1 MDYLVLAATEPLI
14 RRALFVPGEPRF
26 NVATL
31 ESLALGFRFSDV
43 VANVASDYR
52 FRAGD
57 LARLQAGLL
66 IPDVFSTRNRYRF
79 SGTEGLLL
87 MLYRLHFP
95 SRVSDAAFAGG
106 RGLSAAQ
113 EGFQVRASPALPPL
127 PPLPPLP
134 RVPRCRM
141 SPAACL
147 TCTHGHGLS
156 YSASG
161 SGANSMR
168 KKPTQEQLGQH
179 AWSAARNY
187 MLVWRQFRTPSASRP
202 RPAPR
207 PAGGGGGQPRPI
219 RPGGTRWPAK
229 KALF

>member
-156 YSASG
+156 RVAVDD
-161 SGANSMR
+161 R
-168 KKPTQEQLGQH
+168 VHL
-179 AWSAARNY
+179 
-187 MLVWRQFRTPSASRP
+187 
-202 RPAPR
+202 
-207 PAGGGGGQPRPI
+207 
-219 RPGGTRWPAK
+219 
-229 KALF
+229 